1 MVIRLEQN
9 YRCTKKILDA
19 ANEVIEHNTQR
30 KGKTLWTEND
40 EGSPVAGIPGGGRKR
55 RGHVHCR
62 YHYGE
67 CGKEAKFSDHAIL
80 YRMNA
85 QSNSIEKAL
94 LRASVPYRVI
104 SGAASSTSAR
114 KSRM

>member
-40 EGSPVAGIPGGGRKR
+40 EGAPVQVFRASDE
-55 RGHVHCR
+55 H
-62 YHYGE
+62 GE
-67 CGKEAKFSDHAIL
+67 AMFIANTIMENVAKGAKFCGPCHPL
-80 YRMNA
+80 
-85 QSNSIEKAL
+85 
-94 LRASVPYRVI
+94 PYERPVQLD
-104 SGAASSTSAR
+104 
-114 KSRM
+114 